1 MATAKKAPT
10 SSKFIPKIFKPNTVS
25 SLAITKPMGQLDNK
39 KNKNNEIFVDIFEK
53 LTCLF
58 NANGMIINSS
68 IDGVI
73 QMKSYLQ
80 GNPDLRL
87 VLNNDL

>member
-1 MATAKKAPT
+1 MVQTEHIRPLIVNEAQSTATAKKVPT
-10 SSKFIPKIFKPNTVS
+10 TSKFIPKIFKSSTIS
-25 SLAITKPMGQLDNK
+25 SLAITKPMGQLDSK

-58 NANGMIINSS
+58 NANGMVINSS

-73 QMKSYLQ
+73 
-80 GNPDLRL
+80 
-87 VLNNDL
+87 